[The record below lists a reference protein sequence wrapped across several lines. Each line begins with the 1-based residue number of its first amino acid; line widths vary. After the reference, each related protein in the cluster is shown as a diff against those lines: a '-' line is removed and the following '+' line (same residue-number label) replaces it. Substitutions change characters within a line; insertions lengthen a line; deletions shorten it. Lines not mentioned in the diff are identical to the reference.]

1 MTEVQTDWKNAPE
14 DATHY
19 SPETDATHAV
29 FYKDD
34 FKQMWIKKWSNLGW
48 QEAHSL
54 NEHER
59 PIPRP
64 TSTAIPEPKKLTQAV
79 FDGLPPEYLWAAV
92 DGYNGAACAYIL
104 EPSIMDGDDQFSV
117 AGGDYLF
124 VGDDYDATD
133 WQNSL
138 IEREPSVAEI
148 LEAFAANPPNF
159 DDLINSVANTQTLAE
174 AQAEIERL
182 KVGHDR
188 YEILRKL
195 NVVQFQALYTKALQS
210 HLPFDELV
218 DMLGESK

>member
-1 MTEVQTDWKNAPE
+1 MTEVQTDWKNAPK

-19 SPETDATHAV
+19 TIKESGAIW
-29 FYKDD
+29 
-34 FKQMWIKKWSNLGW
+34 FKNINGFWTIYDSGVWYAIGLPASDL
-48 QEAHSL
+48 
-54 NEHER
+54 
-59 PIPRP
+59 IPRP
-64 TSTAIPEPKKLTQAV
+64 TSTAIPELKKLTRAV
-79 FDGLPPEYLWAAV
+79 FDSLPKEYLWAAV

-124 VGDDYDATD
+124 VGDGYDATD

-159 DDLINSVANTQTLAE
+159 DALINSVANAQTLAE

-182 KVGHDR
+182 KAGYDR

-195 NVVQFQALYTKALQS
+195 NVVQFQKLYTAALKGGVSFDQVVD
-210 HLPFDELV
+210 LYGEFFDEN
-218 DMLGESK
+218 